1 MGRGGEF
8 VQEEESSP
16 ANEGSEVPSDPVGQ
30 GGFPS
35 GQVDIDGDES
45 GGEVL
50 EGAWE
55 REVDPFVGDVAE
67 GADGQDGTCQ
77 NEPADPLVGD
87 GEEEG
92 EGGGEEVK
100 LELDLE

>member
-1 MGRGGEF
+1 M
-8 VQEEESSP
+8 
-16 ANEGSEVPSDPVGQ
+16 
-30 GGFPS
+30 
-35 GQVDIDGDES
+35 
-45 GGEVL
+45 
-50 EGAWE
+50 
-55 REVDPFVGDVAE
+55 DPFVGDVAE